1 MHNNTVL
8 FTLHN
13 ALPLSDEAMAEVF
26 VLGGQQVTTSEAH
39 ALRGHPGKEGAVH
52 CSDAQLAGF
61 LDGLILQRR
70 GPRTSGA
77 PVPAVT
83 TELTNNL
90 IFKKLRIALNLRE
103 DDVLRL
109 LIAGGQALSKRALT
123 PLFRKPTHKHYRAC
137 DDATLEAFFKGLTLE
152 QAPG

>member
-1 MHNNTVL
+1 LHNNTVL

-26 VLGGQQVTTSEAH
+26 VLGGQQVTTNEAH
-39 ALRGHPGKEGAVH
+39 ALRGHPGKEDAVH
-52 CSDAQLAGF
+52 CTDAQLVGF
-61 LDGLILQRR
+61 LDGLILRLR
-70 GPRTSGA
+70 GPRDPGA

-103 DDVLRL
+103 EDMLRL
-109 LIAGGQALSKRALT
+109 LAAGGQALYKRELT
-123 PLFRKPTHKHYRAC
+123 PMFRKPAHKHYRPC
-137 DDATLEAFFKGLTLE
+137 EDIVLDAFFKGLTLE
-152 QAPG
+152 RA